1 MRQSHSPQQS
11 QSPNAPP
18 PNKYPMA
25 APPLPQTPGSL
36 QHGAVSTAAP
46 SPRSPLSPGS
56 QSRDDERVAL
66 LFEINV
72 ELLQEVNRLQTEG
85 HGGAISPQQLMQL
98 RSEGKPDKMASE
110 EYIQCLRRVQANL
123 AWLMPRA
130 SNDPAGLAKA
140 PPGPAHMT
148 QPPHMAQLQS
158 KYAQLTELF
167 PGWKGLDRQSS
178 QSASSPGLNGPNPM
192 AANGITSA
200 SAQAQA

>member
-1 MRQSHSPQQS
+1 MV
-11 QSPNAPP
+11 
-18 PNKYPMA
+18 

-36 QHGAVSTAAP
+36 PQGAVSP
-46 SPRSPLSPGS
+46 FPRSSLSPGS

-130 SNDPAGLAKA
+130 STDSAGLAKA

-148 QPPHMAQLQS
+148 PPPHMVQLQS
-158 KYAQLTELF
+158 SYAQLTELF

-178 QSASSPGLNGPNPM
+178 QSAPSPGLHGPNPM
-192 AANGITSA
+192 ATNGMTSA
-200 SAQAQA
+200 PAQAQA